1 MTTAPDGVV
10 PAPTALSKPIASGT
24 NRAAGTETS
33 RRRWYTRKR
42 IMIPFV
48 LLLMVIAVGG
58 YAGWRIY
65 DSFSTIN
72 KTSTPPPVVSGLSL
86 GGDSSIEI
94 DTSPALAAVQ
104 TYESNQQQ
112 GSGNA
117 PIDPANDVA
126 LVVTPTSPADATDV
140 PATLDADNP
149 TPTAEPS
156 ASGIN
161 PTLPV
166 ESAEPTEVS
175 GTTLSD
181 SGSDGSDLPTVPA
194 IATNAPQLPQ
204 PTTAP
209 LPEFGEDTL
218 NILLM
223 GVDATEGE
231 AIDISVRPDAL
242 AVLHLDRE
250 TGSCRMLAIPRDTR
264 VDLPGYGLSKINHAL
279 AVGGVPYQTQVVEQ
293 YLGIS
298 IDHYGLIDFSGVVKI
313 VDEVGGVEVDN
324 PAAFTSLG
332 IDFPVGLQTLN
343 GDEALAYARFRS
355 DDQGDFG
362 RIGRQQEV
370 LRALLKKVSPGDL
383 VGMIPQMLPLLVD
396 HLRTDLSPI
405 DLANLA
411 RAYGNSCTYESLE
424 TSTLQGTTAT
434 YFDPLLQLDL
444 SYVIVDPDE
453 LARKKEWLLGE

>member
-1 MTTAPDGVV
+1 MT
-10 PAPTALSKPIASGT
+10 PAPNGVAPTPTMLSGPIASET
-24 NRAAGTETS
+24 DRVAGPDRP
-33 RRRWYTRKR
+33 RRRWYKRKR

-48 LLLMVIAVGG
+48 LLIIAMTVGG

-72 KTSTPPPVVSGLSL
+72 ETSTPPPVVSGLSL

-104 TYESNQQQ
+104 TYEANQQQ
-112 GSGNA
+112 GASNA
-117 PIDPANDVA
+117 PTEPANDIA
-126 LVVTPTSPADATDV
+126 LVVTPTTPAEATEV

-149 TPTAEPS
+149 TPTSETTTS
-156 ASGIN
+156 VDG
-161 PTLPV
+161 PTVPV
-166 ESAEPTEVS
+166 ESDQATEVP

-181 SGSDGSDLPTVPA
+181 SGDTGSDSPTAPVV
-194 IATNAPQLPQ
+194 ATNVPQLPQ

-293 YLGIS
+293 YLGIT

-396 HLRTDLSPI
+396 
-405 DLANLA
+405 
-411 RAYGNSCTYESLE
+411 
-424 TSTLQGTTAT
+424 
-434 YFDPLLQLDL
+434 
-444 SYVIVDPDE
+444 
-453 LARKKEWLLGE
+453 